1 MHIHNKTHAPISH
14 PATWQNTPMQPQ
26 GPMQA
31 MADNSDRVKQLKQ
44 LQEMANNRPIQ
55 LKVDTNGGSFDTP
68 EYASVVAYSD
78 SANPFVGAN
87 IRLTFTPN
95 NLITKNTDVN
105 TIGLVQTVKTMESK
119 GDNAPES
126 RSPPGK
132 TLPLK
137 LSGQDESYGV
147 GIDKRDEE
155 SYNGG
160 LLPVS
165 PVYAEQAALNETQDG
180 IGPRIEPK
188 NGILSQYFGKN
199 WKRGSDDNLAELVDR
214 PRSEDSPVSSW
225 QASFEVA
232 AMVLDGQYKDSY
244 LGSVNWGWSKQR
256 QTNKEDAPVVTLTP
270 PAITLASPGVPTAN
284 FQKAGIQWN
293 KVMSELPPTVDKVKV
308 FNEYGADTGTTK
320 ENIPRNIT
328 RLPNQVEEIQPV
340 NVATLT
346 NTDLLAR
353 YRMLNGTTGYKNANH
368 NALEITLIVS
378 HVLDRIDKKD
388 LEMIALVDTESNLK
402 IAVAHVREKISANV
416 LAEKRQRAK
425 NSLKDLL
432 VEWKDYSSST
442 GMMNRIMKSIM
453 DELTEAKIDEDGAL
467 LLLEEVKSSVTNP
480 KVEEYLVAIKK
491 ELKKQFSINEL

>member
-1 MHIHNKTHAPISH
+1 MPIYNKTPAPISH

-44 LQEMANNRPIQ
+44 LQQMADSRPVQ
-55 LKVDTNGGSFDTP
+55 LKVDTNGGAFDTK
-68 EYASVVAYSD
+68 EYVPAVEQSMGSED
-78 SANPFVGAN
+78 TFVGAN
-87 IRLTFTPN
+87 MRLIFTPN
-95 NLITKNTDVN
+95 NLITQNTDVH
-105 TIGLVQTVKTMESK
+105 TIGLVQTVKTMERK
-119 GDNAPES
+119 GDGAPES
-126 RSPPGK
+126 RSPDDK

-137 LSGQDESYGV
+137 LMEHDESYGV

-160 LLPVS
+160 LQPVS
-165 PVYAEQAALNETQDG
+165 PVYAEQAALNKAEDG

-188 NGILSQYFGKN
+188 NGYQSKYFGRN
-199 WKRGSDDNLAELVDR
+199 WNRGSEDDFAELADR
-214 PRSEDSPVSSW
+214 PRSKDSPVSSW

-293 KVMSELPPTVDKVKV
+293 KVMDDLPPTVDKVKV
-308 FNEYGADTGTTK
+308 FDEYGADTETTK
-320 ENIPRNIT
+320 DNIPRNIT
-328 RLPNQVEEIQPV
+328 YLPNQVEEIQPV

-346 NTDLLAR
+346 NTELLAR
-353 YRMLNGTTGYKNANH
+353 YRMLNDTTGYKNANH

-378 HVLDRIDKKD
+378 HVLDRIDKQD
-388 LEMIALVDTESNLK
+388 EEMTGLVNTESNLK
-402 IAVAHVREKISANV
+402 IAVSQLREKIAANV
-416 LAEKRQRAK
+416 LAEKVQKAK
-425 NSLKDLL
+425 KSLKDLL
-432 VEWKDYSSST
+432 TEWEDYSSSPGIT
-442 GMMNRIMKSIM
+442 KVIMKSVM
-453 DELTEAKIDEDGAL
+453 SDLKEANINEDGTL
-467 LLLEEVKSSVTNP
+467 LLLEEVKGGVENP
-480 KVEEYLVAIKK
+480 KVEEYLLAIRQEFKK
-491 ELKKQFSINEL
+491 WFS